1 MQLEARPALCYVRL
15 MICEEKTVAST
26 QSEQQHNTTIL
37 RLDKWLWACRFYK
50 TRSLAKDM
58 IDGGKVQY
66 NGQRCKA
73 SKTVELGATIRLTQG
88 TDEKTV
94 IVKALSEQRLSAPLA
109 QQLYEETAESI
120 TLRAE
125 RAELRKMNLLFA
137 PHPDTKPDK
146 KMRRQLLLLKS
157 QQ

>member
-1 MQLEARPALCYVRL
+1 MTQL
-15 MICEEKTVAST
+15 T
-26 QSEQQHNTTIL
+26 QNQDNTTVIL

-73 SKTVELGATIRLTQG
+73 SKSVEVGATIRLTQG
-88 TDEKTV
+88 TDERTV
-94 IVKALSEQRLSAPLA
+94 VVRGLSEQRQAAPLA
-109 QQLYEETAESI
+109 QQLYEETSESLQ
-120 TLRAE
+120 LRAE
-125 RAELRKMNLLFA
+125 RAELRKLNLLFA
-137 PHPDTKPDK
+137 PHPETKPDK

-157 QQ
+157 QN

>member
-1 MQLEARPALCYVRL
+1 MTQL
-15 MICEEKTVAST
+15 T
-26 QSEQQHNTTIL
+26 QNQDNTTVIL

-73 SKTVELGATIRLTQG
+73 SKTVEIGATIRLTQG
-88 TDEKTV
+88 SDEKIV
-94 IVKALSEQRLSAPLA
+94 IVRGLSEQRLAAPLA
-109 QQLYEETAESI
+109 QKLYEETAESQQV
-120 TLRAE
+120 RAE
-125 RAELRKMNLLFA
+125 RAELRKLNLLYA

-157 QQ
+157 QN

>member
-1 MQLEARPALCYVRL
+1 
-15 MICEEKTVAST
+15 
-26 QSEQQHNTTIL
+26 
-37 RLDKWLWACRFYK
+37 
-50 TRSLAKDM
+50 M

-94 IVKALSEQRLSAPLA
+94 LVKALSEQRLSAPLA

-120 TLRAE
+120 AMRAE
-125 RAELRKMNLLFA
+125 RAELRKLNLLFA

>member
-1 MQLEARPALCYVRL
+1 MTQL
-15 MICEEKTVAST
+15 T
-26 QSEQQHNTTIL
+26 QNQDNTTVIL

-73 SKTVELGATIRLTQG
+73 SKTVEIGATVRLTQG
-88 TDEKTV
+88 DDEK
-94 IVKALSEQRLSAPLA
+94 IVVVRGLSEQRRAAPLA
-109 QQLYEETAESI
+109 QQLYEETAESLQ
-120 TLRAE
+120 LRAE
-125 RAELRKMNLLFA
+125 RAELRKLNLLYA

-157 QQ
+157 QN